1 MEIGSNALLNL
12 QTTAELRQ
20 TVQTWKRD
28 GLSIG
33 LAPTMGYL
41 HEGHLTLV
49 RAAKQNNDRVIA
61 TIFVNP
67 VQFVEGEDFER
78 YPRDEARDL
87 AMLQREGADAVFVP
101 QPGDI
106 YPAGFS
112 TYVEPPAPSKGWC
125 GAARP
130 GHFRG
135 VCTVVSILFN
145 LTQPDRAYFGRK
157 DAQQMAV
164 IRRMTADFAFPIEII
179 GLPTVREPDGLAL
192 SSRNAYLND
201 DQRKQALALT
211 QTLQR
216 GVERF
221 RAGEQNAQRILD
233 EAKKTINAIEGV
245 RLDYLGA
252 VDENTFEAVSTI
264 QKGNLYIGAVY
275 VGPTRLIDNR
285 AFE

>member
-1 MEIGSNALLNL
+1 M
-12 QTTAELRQ
+12 
-20 TVQTWKRD
+20 
-28 GLSIG
+28 
-33 LAPTMGYL
+33 
-41 HEGHLTLV
+41 
-49 RAAKQNNDRVIA
+49 
-61 TIFVNP
+61 
-67 VQFVEGEDFER
+67 QFVEGEDFER

>member
-1 MEIGSNALLNL
+1 MLNL